1 MTAWLLLVGGWLMRA
16 LHRKS
21 QYADVTRLDA
31 LRRLGIR

>member
-1 MTAWLLLVGGWLMRA
+1 MTWLLLVGGWLMRA

-21 QYADVTRLDA
+21 FYADISRLEA